1 MKNSKYRV
9 RILLVFLAALLL
21 LGLAISFLRPLH
33 YREKVSV
40 CTLEGETLEVEL
52 DVTLRRHL
60 WGSVRSHGKI
70 VVDGVEYINMN
81 DLYSKDTL
89 KKQAGSHI
97 FLIPSPYALDTWN
110 NDRIYLE
117 PVEDR
122 FNQFLLSFVKS
133 GEMTT
138 FFGPAASQEEAWEVA
153 EAWMH

>member
-1 MKNSKYRV
+1 MNSNRK
-9 RILLVFLAALLL
+9 IKKLCIFLTTMLLGGLLL
-21 LGLAISFLRPLH
+21 LLLHPLH
-33 YREKVSV
+33 YRQRVSV

-70 VVDGVEYINMN
+70 VVDSVEYINMN

-89 KKQAGSHI
+89 KNQAGSHV

-122 FNQFLLSFVKS
+122 FDRFLLSFVKS
-133 GEMTT
+133 GEITT
-138 FFGPAASQEEAWEVA
+138 FFGPATSQEKAWEVA